1 MTMNLMTAY
10 DVQYFFMG
18 IWLPLGIALFHA
30 SNSRFLHYA
39 KSQKRFAEGGKRKKD
54 CSGTSWLCRLSSMDY
69 SNRILIYIGA
79 GMVFQV
85 RKDGAKRLASQR
97 LGRT

>member
-1 MTMNLMTAY
+1 MNLMTAY

-39 KSQKRFAEGGKRKKD
+39 KSQKRFAEGKKRKKD
-54 CSGTSWLCRLSSMDY
+54 CGGTSWLCRLAYMDY
-69 SNRILIYIGA
+69 ANRILIYIGA

-85 RKDGAKRLASQR
+85 
-97 LGRT
+97 